1 MKRSF
6 ALLMTLVIL
15 CCGLCVSAAAEGE
28 KIPLVGMCWGSTAQ
42 YEQQSADL
50 LAAIPELAEKYEI
63 SWVLGG
69 DGDPA
74 VAEKIRMAL
83 SAGEHVCDFCVLNY
97 TQIPEFARAGV
108 LKDLSAAVEPY
119 ADTMTASGRQLIQYE
134 GATIAVPFEVKTKV
148 WFYRSDIF
156 EECGIDVESIKNV
169 DDFIAAGKKIQETH
183 PDSYMWN
190 LGATPPAYSYYLTLS
205 GNGASFFD
213 ADGNYNIASDE
224 GTRAMLE
231 DYKKMVDAG
240 VIANISDW
248 TSDWESGLA
257 DGTILTQPC
266 AGWLGQ
272 PIFLPTYSG
281 EGNKWKVTTWPVI
294 GGTDAGSD
302 AGGSVYVVPEFSAH
316 PEEAAEFIA
325 ATCLSEEGSKIVF
338 RMTGSLPQN
347 TKALEDESLFADQ
360 ADGYFGSTFVDAQ
373 KAALDKFGIFNY
385 SPNASSEQDIVVEYF
400 TKAIYGEMSIDDA
413 LQAAQDDLQTMIGN
427 AFD

>member
-1 MKRSF
+1 MRKIL
-6 ALLMTLVIL
+6 AIVLTLTIL
-15 CCGLCVSAAAEGE
+15 CCGLCFTATAEGE
-28 KIPLVGMCWGSTAQ
+28 KIHLVGMCWGSTAQ
-42 YEQQSADL
+42 YEQQSADV
-50 LAAIPELAEKYEI
+50 LAAMPELAEKYEI
-63 SWVLGG
+63 EWVLGG
-69 DGDPA
+69 EGDA
-74 VAEKIRMAL
+74 EVAEKIRMGL

-97 TQIPEFARAGV
+97 TQVPEFAREGV
-108 LKDLSAAVEPY
+108 LVDIADAVAPY
-119 ADTMTASGRQLIQYE
+119 ADTMTASGSKLIEYD
-134 GATIAVPFEVKTKV
+134 GTTIAVPFEVKTKV

-156 EECGIDVESIKNV
+156 EECGIDAESIKTV
-169 DDFIAAGKKIQETH
+169 DDFIAAGQKIQETY
-183 PDSYMWN
+183 PNSYMWN
-190 LGATPPAYSYYLTLS
+190 LGATPPGYCYYLTLS

-213 ADGNYNIASDE
+213 EDGNYNIASDA
-224 GTRAMLE
+224 GVRAMLE

-272 PIFLPTYSG
+272 QIFLPTYSG
-281 EGNKWKVTTWPVI
+281 EGNQWKVTTWPVI

-302 AGGSVYVVPEFSAH
+302 AGGSVYVVPEFSAY

-338 RMTGSLPQN
+338 HMTGSLPQN
-347 TKALEDESLFADQ
+347 TKALEDETLFADQ
-360 ADGYFGSTFVDAQ
+360 ADGYFGTTFVDAQ
-373 KAALDKFGIFNY
+373 IAALDKFGIFNY

-400 TKAIYGEMSIDDA
+400 TKAVYGEMSIDDA
-413 LQAAQDDLQTMIGN
+413 LQAAQDDLQTVIGN